1 MFSNLD
7 AFYFLSLKLW
17 YLQQKSKISKD
28 AIKVSCEIKQD
39 AKPGGHKDWFVKWN
53 VKIRHIIQFSKIKNY
68 IEEVI
73 KTVLYSILE

>member
-1 MFSNLD
+1 M
-7 AFYFLSLKLW
+7 W
-17 YLQQKSKISKD
+17 YLQQKGKISKD
-28 AIKVSCEIKQD
+28 AIKVSYEIKQN

-53 VKIRHIIQFSKIKNY
+53 VKIRPRMQFSKIKNY